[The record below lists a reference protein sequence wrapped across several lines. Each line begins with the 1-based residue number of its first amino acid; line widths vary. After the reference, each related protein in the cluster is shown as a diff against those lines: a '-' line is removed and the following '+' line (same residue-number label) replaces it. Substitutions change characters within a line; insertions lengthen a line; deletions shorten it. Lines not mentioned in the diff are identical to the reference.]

1 LPGEK
6 IPESDEANTQ
16 DFVPLSTPN
25 MPLGT
30 VRLFHDAIVYST
42 QYTPL
47 LFAAK
52 MILTGRSRVLK
63 ELDAARIRPTSPL
76 EIRYWS
82 TTPYRFGADR
92 VVKYSLL
99 PTSDAT
105 SALPPPLADDY
116 LSAAMETRLS
126 REGVSF
132 ALAVQVRADGMPV
145 HDAAPRW
152 DETVSPFQ
160 TVATLTIPAQVFR
173 TPERGRRS
181 EELSFSPALPMQ
193 FIHEE
198 DVGQAF
204 VLCTVAT
211 GPPGAYNITGDGV
224 VTAVDVAR
232 ELGFIPIPL
241 PAGPFHSAA
250 RVVSALPALPPAA
263 QWLEA
268 CGAPGGSLSAYRHRP
283 AGSFPARLRPDRRS
297 RAGRRH
303 RPARPVRRRR
313 RLQVLHR
320 PGAQGLRDRRH
331 RPQTRAD
338 EQGRTLAAAH
348 HTDPRRRPRPQTR
361 PPAGQNLLHP
371 DDRTRRR
378 PPESHLRGRRPPGRT
393 RLGRDGP
400 RHALCDL
407 RQRRKP
413 VTPED
418 ARKIIAERWTVPRRS
433 ANAAAA
439 ASRRE
444 RLLNRPYGL
453 AHEATF
459 PGPDPLALPAAS
471 STTPEPP
478 PTPARMSRPAIRPWR
493 HAGIPQGLRTCPSP
507 RPSLTRTKPKTSA
520 S

>member
-1 LPGEK
+1 
-6 IPESDEANTQ
+6 
-16 DFVPLSTPN
+16 
-25 MPLGT
+25 MGT
-30 VRLFHDAIVYST
+30 HVERERQAVVRRH
-42 QYTPL
+42 P
-47 LFAAK
+47 
-52 MILTGRSRVLK
+52 GRSGSGHQ
-63 ELDAARIRPTSPL
+63 AARLARREDTGKRRGEHPGLRAAQHAQHAAGNCPAVPRRHRLQHPVHAASVRRQDDPHRQVTRTQGAGRGPDPAHVPL

-82 TTPYRFGADR
+82 TTPYRFGANR

-224 VTAVDVAR
+224 VTAIDVAR

-303 RPARPVRRRR
+303 RPARPVRRRRR

-418 ARKIIAERWTVPRRS
+418 ARKIIAERWTVPEEVRKRRRS
-433 ANAAAA
+433 SKQKGKAPQQALRPGTRGDLPR
-439 ASRRE
+439 SR
-444 RLLNRPYGL
+444 
-453 AHEATF
+453 
-459 PGPDPLALPAAS
+459 S
-471 STTPEPP
+471 SSPP
-478 PTPARMSRPAIRPWR
+478 RRVKHNS
-493 HAGIPQGLRTCPSP
+493 
-507 RPSLTRTKPKTSA
+507 
-520 S
+520 